1 MKQLILALVASIA
14 AVGAA
19 QAQSTTSNPP
29 YAAGFTPHAYV
40 GLGAAIADEVWT
52 GDYHVSPKLYGG
64 YEFTPNWGVE
74 AGYTQFHEKSDYNSN
89 GSYIAGKYTVPIDER
104 FSAFGKLGLQHSER
118 TNWSRQ
124 TERDNGLYGGIGVQ
138 YALNRNLA
146 LTAEYERYGKDKRS
160 GAKADV
166 YTVGLKYGF

>member
-1 MKQLILALVASIA
+1 MKQLILAMVASIA

-19 QAQSTTSNPP
+19 QAQSVTATAP

-40 GLGAAIADEVWT
+40 GVGAAIADEVWT

-74 AGYTQFHEKSDYNSN
+74 AGYTQFHERSDYNSN

-146 LTAEYERYGKDKRS
+146 LSAEYERYGKDKSS